1 MTAEGAYS
9 TPDEW
14 QAATEKHA
22 GSWWED
28 WAEWAAQQVGPMVD
42 PPRLGTETYPVL
54 GDGPGEYVH
63 G

>member
-1 MTAEGAYS
+1 MAGRQRE
-9 TPDEW
+9 
-14 QAATEKHA
+14 HA

-42 PPRLGTETYPVL
+42 PPRLATETYPVL
-54 GDGPGEYVH
+54 CDGPGEYVH